1 MGAALRDE
9 YRGWL
14 TPSGSYP
21 VSEYASGGYPA
32 PDGEFDEEWT
42 TQPVLRAAPEPPA
55 EAGHPAPPPRIASVR
70 PTGFESARQVG
81 EFVRSGTPVLMDVSE
96 LPDED
101 AKRLVDF
108 ASGLIFGTYGSIER
122 VARRVFLLAPRDVEV
137 MVVDHDRDGSGF
149 YNQS

>member
-14 TPSGSYP
+14 APTGGYAAA
-21 VSEYASGGYPA
+21 EYASGGYPA
-32 PDGEFDEEWT
+32 YTEEGEGFQDAWT

-55 EAGHPAPPPRIASVR
+55 SAQPARIASVR
-70 PTGFESARQVG
+70 PDGFESAREVG
-81 EFVRSGTPVLMDVSE
+81 EFVRSGTPVLMDVTE
-96 LPDED
+96 MADAD

-108 ASGLIFGTYGSIER
+108 ASGLIFGTRGSIER
-122 VARRVFLLAPRDVEV
+122 VARRVFLLAPQEVEV
-137 MVVDHDRDGSGF
+137 VVIDGALDDSGF

>member
-14 TPSGSYP
+14 APTGGYAAA
-21 VSEYASGGYPA
+21 EYTSGGYA
-32 PDGEFDEEWT
+32 YAEEGEEFQDAWT

-55 EAGHPAPPPRIASVR
+55 EAQPTRIASVR

-96 LPDED
+96 MADAD

-108 ASGLIFGTYGSIER
+108 ASGLIFGTRGSIER

-137 MVVDHDRDGSGF
+137 VVIDGPTDDTGF